1 MELPLTG
8 ISTYLVATA
17 IGEASSDV
25 GTLFLSEKV
34 NEWGFNCPGINN
46 QKAIWGKSSFERAKL
61 SPTNIGYTPV
71 FGTIAGYNLG
81 YFRGYH
87 HDWVTYSMT
96 MSNFA
101 RSSYTAMSTVIG
113 IARPENLLDKPNP
126 YPNIFIDFDI
136 EFARILTDFNNGKA
150 TLIDNTAFVLENSP
164 YTLTI
169 DGKFPPD
176 KATNGILEENDTFY
190 VKIAPKNVP
199 DRRLINSTPLIISAQ
214 MVADTTPLQ
223 TLGVRDFSIVGVKT
237 SGGVNVFTM
246 AATIYA
252 NYPVARVTNVT
263 GRMGDT
269 SDFSG
274 NVSTS
279 SMLSSVEL
287 TKNGDE
293 YTANVSFNF
302 SSYMGNKVR
311 VGDYIFGQISLT
323 NGSGDGGSTIVVDT
337 LPLD

>member
-1 MELPLTG
+1 
-8 ISTYLVATA
+8 
-17 IGEASSDV
+17 
-25 GTLFLSEKV
+25 
-34 NEWGFNCPGINN
+34 
-46 QKAIWGKSSFERAKL
+46 
-61 SPTNIGYTPV
+61 
-71 FGTIAGYNLG
+71 
-81 YFRGYH
+81 
-87 HDWVTYSMT
+87 